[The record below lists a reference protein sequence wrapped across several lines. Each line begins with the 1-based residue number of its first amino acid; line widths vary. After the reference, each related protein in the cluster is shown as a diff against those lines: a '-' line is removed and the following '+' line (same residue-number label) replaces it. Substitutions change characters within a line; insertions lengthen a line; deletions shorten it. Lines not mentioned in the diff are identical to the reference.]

1 MALSFVLLCNPP
13 QGGAWGNKCHHECGG
28 RGLCDYALGVCTCFE
43 GWIGEACV
51 TQNADA
57 GAGA

>member
-1 MALSFVLLCNPP
+1 MCCCANPP